1 MKFHSLNNSSICI
14 LYHQTKPPE
23 IFHSFLELQNS
34 AENQYFESFSVQIQ
48 LNEVLTQKYFDF
60 LPGVLFTLF

>member
-1 MKFHSLNNSSICI
+1 MEKSVILMKGYLNICFHLNC
-14 LYHQTKPPE
+14 L
-23 IFHSFLELQNS
+23 HSED
-34 AENQYFESFSVQIQ
+34 FESFSVQIQ